1 MDYTFD
7 TMEQHEEKIS
17 ECPVCSGVEHATGRQ
32 EVRDDGKTYFEFT
45 CDDCGLTGFE
55 WKAQWE
61 EEKHEA

>member
-1 MDYTFD
+1 M
-7 TMEQHEEKIS
+7 
-17 ECPVCSGVEHATGRQ
+17 CSGVEHATGRQ